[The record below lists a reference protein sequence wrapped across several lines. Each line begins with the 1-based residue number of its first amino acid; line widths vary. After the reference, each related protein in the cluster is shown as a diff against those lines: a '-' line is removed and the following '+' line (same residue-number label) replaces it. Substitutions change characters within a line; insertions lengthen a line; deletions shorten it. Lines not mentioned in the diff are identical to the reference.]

1 MEFRIW
7 GLGLGNGS
15 DARGKPPRLAAETGA
30 RQVALH
36 QHTSCSWARAESC
49 SPSNIMGI
57 ILSGTGTPLPG
68 GSSGG
73 VPTPKGVGRK
83 GGCKELAPTHN
94 MHPAE
99 RDAGEGLRHRAAA
112 GTLPLAGVRVGRRTK
127 HGGSGR
133 VQEDD
138 YFVLLTFSQFLAC
151 SVVLLLA
158 YATGRDLRA
167 CGVVRP
173 AGAAPGYS
181 G

>member
-1 MEFRIW
+1 MEVTRAGSRR
-7 GLGLGNGS
+7 GLPRRRAPVKWRCISTPHVPGRELR
-15 DARGKPPRLAAETGA
+15 AAAPPT
-30 RQVALH
+30 
-36 QHTSCSWARAESC
+36 SWASSC
-49 SPSNIMGI
+49 
-57 ILSGTGTPLPG
+57 LGTGTPLPG
-68 GSSGG
+68 GSSGVT

-167 CGVVRP
+167 CGVARP

>member
-1 MEFRIW
+1 MV
-7 GLGLGNGS
+7 
-15 DARGKPPRLAAETGA
+15 AR
-30 RQVALH
+30 
-36 QHTSCSWARAESC
+36 SW
-49 SPSNIMGI
+49 
-57 ILSGTGTPLPG
+57 
-68 GSSGG
+68 
-73 VPTPKGVGRK
+73 
-83 GGCKELAPTHN
+83 PTHN

>member
-57 ILSGTGTPLPG
+57 ILSCTQSREVLRSNPQG
-68 GSSGG
+68 GWTRVVARS
-73 VPTPKGVGRK
+73 
-83 GGCKELAPTHN
+83 LAPHNN

>member
-1 MEFRIW
+1 
-7 GLGLGNGS
+7 
-15 DARGKPPRLAAETGA
+15 
-30 RQVALH
+30 
-36 QHTSCSWARAESC
+36 
-49 SPSNIMGI
+49 
-57 ILSGTGTPLPG
+57 
-68 GSSGG
+68 
-73 VPTPKGVGRK
+73 
-83 GGCKELAPTHN
+83 

-158 YATGRDLRA
+158 YATGRRA